1 MASVNPK
8 RTLLMGLGVAGCLL
22 GLYHLLSEPQTED
35 RRTTEMLEA
44 RLDQEKDIL
53 LTACWRLQ
61 SLDEVIDTGGLRFLG
76 YKRSSLEAG
85 VNILQKSGKVENCQL
100 ISKASEPDQS
110 TYTSV
115 IST

>member
-1 MASVNPK
+1 
-8 RTLLMGLGVAGCLL
+8 
-22 GLYHLLSEPQTED
+22 
-35 RRTTEMLEA
+35 MLEA

-85 VNILQKSGKVENCQL
+85 VNILQKVRNGGKLSIDFRSIRARSEHIY
-100 ISKASEPDQS
+100 ISNQ
-110 TYTSV
+110 
-115 IST
+115 